1 MEDSKAKNERRAI
14 KLKNAL
20 KENKMLILA
29 ILAVFIGYLS
39 GLILRDN
46 QLSFTTKKYFLFPG
60 EIFLRM
66 FKFVL
71 LPLIASSL
79 ITGIGSLDFDNTN
92 KRIIYKSLAYFCF
105 TTILAS
111 FLGISI
117 INTFISFYTYLNNK
131 GILLAIIIKPGSRFN
146 SNQNTDTSLD
156 INIINSIF
164 DLFRSIFYFNYIYIL
179 LNLSIFKELISRLNI
194 FRNYSNKLY

>member
-29 ILAVFIGYLS
+29 ILAVLIGFLS

-46 QLSFTTKKYFLFPG
+46 QFSFTTKKYFLFPG

-92 KRIIYKSLAYFCF
+92 KRIIYKSFAYFCF

-111 FLGISI
+111 FLGI
-117 INTFISFYTYLNNK
+117 YYK
-131 GILLAIIIKPGSRFN
+131 Y
-146 SNQNTDTSLD
+146 
-156 INIINSIF
+156 
-164 DLFRSIFYFNYIYIL
+164 FYFFLY
-179 LNLSIFKELISRLNI
+179 IFK
-194 FRNYSNKLY
+194 